1 MNFRMK
7 REDVVKGIVK
17 LGVTGKEFVKQ
28 AKEIGLAA
36 SEHAIM
42 ECNGKLLEELMDVF
56 DNRFSGALQ
65 SWFSQKGVPF
75 VVKDKKLTFS
85 ARKAEGIAKDI
96 KAVEGSWTCDPSKLT
111 DVDKAVLEKICIS
124 AIATLNA
131 TEWDKP
137 LAASRRE
144 ARESAKTNPDN
155 VKKRL
160 ERALADAKELG
171 LDTSDIIPVGEV
183 VNIPDNMREIVE
195 MLMPF
200 GENATAMAAIVRAI
214 GLAIADVKHAEKK
227 EANVAA

>member
-7 REDVVKGIVK
+7 REDVVSGIVK
-17 LGVTGKEFVKQ
+17 LGVTGKEFVRQ
-28 AKEIGLAA
+28 AKDIGLAA
-36 SEHAIM
+36 SEHAVM

-56 DNRFSGALQ
+56 DNRFSSALQ

-96 KAVEGSWTCDPSKLT
+96 KAHEGSWTCDPSKLT
-111 DVDKAVLEKICIS
+111 DADKLVLEKICIS

-144 ARESAKTNPDN
+144 AREASKVNPEN

-171 LDTSDIIPVGEV
+171 IDTSDIIPTGEV
-183 VNIPDNMREIVE
+183 VNIPDNMREVVE

-200 GENATAMAAIVRAI
+200 GENAKAMAAIVTAI
-214 GLAIADVKHAEKK
+214 SLALVDVKDAEK
-227 EANVAA
+227 ADTNVA

>member
-7 REDVVKGIVK
+7 REDVVSGIVK
-17 LGVTGKEFVKQ
+17 LGVTGKEFVRQ

-96 KAVEGSWTCDPSKLT
+96 KAHEGSWTCDPSKLT
-111 DVDKAVLEKICIS
+111 DADKIILEKICIS

-144 ARESAKTNPDN
+144 AREASKANPEN

-171 LDTSDIIPVGEV
+171 IDTSDIIPVGENV
-183 VNIPDNMREIVE
+183 GVPEHLRQVVE

-200 GENATAMAAIVRAI
+200 GENAKAMAAIVTAI
-214 GLAIADVKHAEKK
+214 SLALVDVKAAEK
-227 EANVAA
+227 ADTNVA

>member
-1 MNFRMK
+1 MKFRMK

-28 AKEIGLAA
+28 AKEIGLAG

-42 ECNGKLLEELMDVF
+42 ECNGKLLEELLAVF
-56 DNRFSGALQ
+56 DNRFSKALQ
-65 SWFSQKGVPF
+65 SWFTQKGVPF
-75 VVKDKKLTFS
+75 VAKEGKLTFS

-96 KAVEGSWTCDPSKLT
+96 KAHEGSWTCDPSKLT
-111 DVDKAVLEKICIS
+111 DADKVILEKICIS

-137 LAASRRE
+137 LAASRKESRE
-144 ARESAKTNPDN
+144 KAKANPDN

-171 LDTSDIIPVGEV
+171 LDTSDIIPVAGAV
-183 VNIPDNMREIVE
+183 VDIPDNMREIVE

-214 GLAIADVKHAEKK
+214 GLALADVKHAEK
-227 EANVAA
+227 EEVNAA